1 MQPQDDPKSPASPIA
16 PDSPMM
22 RLAQADRLLLT
33 SGYVLVLA
41 SVVCF
46 GVIAYLKVAESF
58 NPKISGPLTTW
69 LDFVQQQ
76 SGTLGLLL
84 IAVVAATLGK
94 RLLTTARMA
103 DARTIPYED
112 LPLVSQAV
120 IDGKSEPIDQYVRL
134 RSLSGISG
142 NFTKLGV
149 TGLPLTTVFLT
160 LVFAA
165 IALMPVTSTIATQ
178 FLDLAK
184 LTLGAFIG
192 SFVQG
197 RVEQRKQRDADPTSP
212 RPRSDLIA

>member
-1 MQPQDDPKSPASPIA
+1 MTQNIDPASTDGLPA
-16 PDSPMM
+16 SMHPMA

-33 SGYVLVLA
+33 SGYVLVLS
-41 SVVCF
+41 SVLCF
-46 GVIAYLKVAESF
+46 GVIAYLKVSESF
-58 NPKISGPLTTW
+58 RLKASIPLTTW
-69 LDFVQQQ
+69 LDFVQQE
-76 SGTLGLLL
+76 SGTLGLLI
-84 IAVVAATLGK
+84 IAVIAATLGK

-149 TGLPLTTVFLT
+149 TGLPLTTVALT
-160 LVFAA
+160 LMFSF
-165 IALMPVTSTIATQ
+165 IALLPVDAAAQ

-197 RVEQRKQRDADPTSP
+197 RVEQRKQRDADPTAP

>member
-1 MQPQDDPKSPASPIA
+1 MLHGLYVAWLGL
-16 PDSPMM
+16 
-22 RLAQADRLLLT
+22 RLAHISQ
-33 SGYVLVLA
+33 
-41 SVVCF
+41 
-46 GVIAYLKVAESF
+46 GVMQSF
-58 NPKISGPLTTW
+58 P
-69 LDFVQQQ
+69 
-76 SGTLGLLL
+76 
-84 IAVVAATLGK
+84 
-94 RLLTTARMA
+94 
-103 DARTIPYED
+103 RTIPHED
-112 LPLVSQAV
+112 LQLVSQAV

-134 RSLSGISG
+134 RSLSGMSG

-165 IALMPVTSTIATQ
+165 IALMPITPAIATQ

-212 RPRSDLIA
+212 RSRSDLIA

>member
-1 MQPQDDPKSPASPIA
+1 MQ
-16 PDSPMM
+16 
-22 RLAQADRLLLT
+22 
-33 SGYVLVLA
+33 
-41 SVVCF
+41 
-46 GVIAYLKVAESF
+46 SF
-58 NPKISGPLTTW
+58 P
-69 LDFVQQQ
+69 
-76 SGTLGLLL
+76 
-84 IAVVAATLGK
+84 
-94 RLLTTARMA
+94 
-103 DARTIPYED
+103 RTIPHED
-112 LPLVSQAV
+112 LQLVSQAV

-134 RSLSGISG
+134 RSLSGMSG

-165 IALMPVTSTIATQ
+165 IALMPITPAIATQ

-212 RPRSDLIA
+212 RSRSDLIA

>member
-1 MQPQDDPKSPASPIA
+1 MMSQESQDSVTTFNPSVPV
-16 PDSPMM
+16 
-22 RLAQADRLLLT
+22 ADRLLLT

-46 GVIAYLKVAESF
+46 GVIAYLKVHESLY
-58 NPKISGPLTTW
+58 PIPTPPLITW
-69 LDFVQQQ
+69 LDLVQRE
-76 SGTLGLLL
+76 SGLLGLLL
-84 IAVVAATLGK
+84 IAVIAATLGK

-112 LPLVSQAV
+112 LPLVRQAV
-120 IDGKSEPIDQYVRL
+120 MEGKSEPIDQYVRL
-134 RSLSGISG
+134 RSLSGVSG
-142 NFTKLGV
+142 NFTKLGI

-160 LVFAA
+160 LVFSF
-165 IALMPVTSTIATQ
+165 IALLPIESEAATQ

-197 RVEQRKQRDADPTSP
+197 RVEQRKQHDIDQDSSKR
-212 RPRSDLIA
+212 RSDLVA

>member
-1 MQPQDDPKSPASPIA
+1 MPQDIEIPGASTSSASPAVQ
-16 PDSPMM
+16 
-22 RLAQADRLLLT
+22 LAQADRLLLA
-33 SGYVLVLA
+33 SGYALVLA
-41 SVVCF
+41 AVLCF
-46 GVIAYLKVAESF
+46 GVIAYLKLSESF
-58 NPKISGPLTTW
+58 NRTVAPPLASW
-69 LDFVQQQ
+69 LDLVQRE
-76 SGTLGLLL
+76 SGMLGLLL

-103 DARTIPYED
+103 DARTIPHED

-120 IDGKSEPIDQYVRL
+120 IDGKAEPIDQYVRL

-160 LVFAA
+160 LVFSF
-165 IALMPVTSTIATQ
+165 IALLPLDASSQ